1 MPTISSSKVPAP
13 KSWEE
18 FEEIALSAA
27 KLRWNSTDFYRH
39 GRQGQKQD
47 SVDILGQ
54 DDDNRHIGLQCKNT
68 TGELDLTVVE
78 AEIANAEK
86 FMPKLDRFYIVT
98 TAPRDVKLQKSVREI
113 SQKRS
118 KAEGFKVDVLF
129 WDDICNDLAKDL
141 KVFFGHYPQFKSAD
155 DPVKKHD
162 SALWSEL
169 TTLLRSDGVIG
180 FLDRTNMAGFSFRE
194 LELEPIREFYFKWN
208 TPEREF
214 ITPELERIRKEIWSE
229 VDAYYDLIATETFP
243 ASNSKF
249 STVPPEWEFEQ
260 PDRFERVVKALHT
273 HAGKIVE
280 LHAEIVRVG
289 REKLLTTSGV

>member
-1 MPTISSSKVPAP
+1 MPTISSSKVPTP

-18 FEEIALSAA
+18 FEEITLSAA
-27 KLRWNSTDFYRH
+27 KLRWNSTDFYRN
-39 GRQGQKQD
+39 GRQGQKQNG
-47 SVDILGQ
+47 VDIWGH
-54 DDDNRHIGLQCKNT
+54 DDDERHIGLQCKNT
-68 TGELDLTVVE
+68 TGELDLDVVKI
-78 AEIANAEK
+78 EIENAEK
-86 FMPKLDRFYIVT
+86 FTPKLDRLYIVT
-98 TAPRDVKLQKSVREI
+98 TAPRDAKLQKSVRDI

-118 KAEGFKVDVLF
+118 KAYDFKVDVLF
-129 WDDICNDLAKDL
+129 WDDICNDLAKDE

-155 DPVKKHD
+155 DPAKRHD

-180 FLDRTNMAGFSFRE
+180 FLNRTNMAGFSFRE

-208 TPEREF
+208 IPEREF
-214 ITPELERIRKEIWSE
+214 ITPELERIKKELWSE
-229 VDAYYDLIATETFP
+229 VDIYYGLIADETFP
-243 ASNSKF
+243 THNPQL

-260 PDRFERVVKALHT
+260 PDRFWRVVNALHA

-289 REKLLTTSGV
+289 REKLLASGGK